1 MKFTLIKNAKDS
13 LEHAIEHFVS
23 DSDNEGADLKRVIL
37 DVAHALELLL
47 KERLIRIHPAFVY
60 SNVDSYPNDDP
71 HTVATGLAIK
81 RLMKLVEVEFTKDD
95 IQTIKNCKKIR
106 NKIEHF
112 EFELDAKKNKLIAG
126 KILSFIISFSKYEL
140 NLNWES
146 EFVINPNWERLKL
159 LSSFWEEHS
168 DRILKQLE
176 KDEITTEYCP
186 LCSADTLD
194 IEEAKC
200 HLCGFIDLLIEC
212 RMCEETFLESSV
224 GDSELELCSR
234 CEYEDG
240 YASSH
245 FEKY

>member
-23 DSDNEGADLKRVIL
+23 DSNNEGADLKRVIL

-60 SNVDSYPNDDP
+60 LKVDSYPNDDP
-71 HTVATGLAIK
+71 HTVSTDLAIK
-81 RLMKLVEVEFTKDD
+81 RLIRLGGVEFSKDD

-112 EFELDAKKNKLIAG
+112 EFELDAKKNKLIVG

-146 EFVINPNWERLKL
+146 EFVINPNWERLKS

-168 DRILKQLE
+168 DRIIKQLE
-176 KDEITTEYCP
+176 KDEIATDYCP

-194 IEEAKC
+194 LEEAKC

-212 RMCEETFLESSV
+212 RMCGENFLESSV
-224 GDSELELCSR
+224 VDPEIELCSR

-240 YASSH
+240 YASAH